1 MNKMEIRNINELN
14 ELSKDDVVKL
24 IKQDPTILK
33 YITRQTERMH
43 LEALKNGLEDCSI
56 IKHPSEKVQNKMLLK
71 DATNIRFITNPSQ
84 EVQIKAI
91 KKNADSIEYIKNPIE
106 SVKLMAVKKNPEN
119 IRFIEK
125 PSKLLR
131 LTAIRCKLDN
141 KIRVTDDEINFVNNL
156 NEYEQIK
163 LISYPYTQVLKLIRN
178 PSKDLVIQAVGR
190 KPETLYFFQD
200 NETLS
205 ENFKKELQ
213 LIAVQKNPDVIQY
226 INNPSKK
233 AQMFVAKNNIKSCR
247 FIKEPCTELISYLES
262 TEVIKRYRIDKNKYL
277 FITPMRIIECEYDS
291 VWIYKTTVYGYIKE
305 FSRKDFINWLDTE
318 FVNININNSDIIVT
332 IMKNHY
338 LNIINYI
345 DSLPIEL

>member
-1 MNKMEIRNINELN
+1 MEIRNINELN

-91 KKNADSIEYIKNPIE
+91 KKNADAIKYIKNPIE
-106 SVKLMAVKKNPEN
+106 SVKLMAVKKNPKN

-141 KIRVTDDEINFVNNL
+141 QIRITDDEINFVNDL
-156 NEYEQIK
+156 DECEQIK
-163 LISYPYTQVLKLIRN
+163 LISYPYTQVLKLIRK
-178 PSKDLVIQAVGR
+178 PSKDLLIQAVGR
-190 KPETLYFFQD
+190 KPETIYFFQD
-200 NETLS
+200 NESIS
-205 ENFKKELQ
+205 ESFKKELQ
-213 LIAVQKNPDVIQY
+213 LIAVQKNPDAIQY
-226 INNPSKK
+226 INNPCKK

-247 FIKEPCTELISYLES
+247 FIEEPCAELINYLES
-262 TEVIKRYRIDKNKYL
+262 DEVIERYKIDKNKYL

-291 VWIYKTTVYGYIKE
+291 VWTYKTTIDGY
-305 FSRKDFINWLDTE
+305 SRKFNKEDFINWLNNE
-318 FVNININNSDIIVT
+318 FININFNNSDIIVN